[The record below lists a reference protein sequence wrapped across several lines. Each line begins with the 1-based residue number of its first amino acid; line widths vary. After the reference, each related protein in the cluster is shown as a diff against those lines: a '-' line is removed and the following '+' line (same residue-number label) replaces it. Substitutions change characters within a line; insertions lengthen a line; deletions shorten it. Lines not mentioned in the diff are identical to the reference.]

1 MINESPQVD
10 TKDIARAQ
18 RIPFEFSG
26 KAGEYFKIWIV
37 NILLTI
43 LTLGIYSAWAKV
55 RRKRYFYG
63 NTQLKDS
70 TFEYHAQPVQI
81 LKGRLIAFGALVVYA
96 AVEAILPLAAAV
108 LAILFVFAVP
118 WLVIKAHAFNSRN
131 SSYRNLRLNFKGD
144 YARALGVYIG
154 LPILSVITLG
164 LAYPAYMY
172 HRAKFVV
179 ANSAY
184 GTAPFSFTATAGG
197 FYLIALKAVGMAIAA
212 AAFLTVL
219 VLGLGALPTMV
230 AQPATPVGGP
240 VALLII
246 VGGILA
252 FSAIRA
258 YLDTAV
264 ANLVWSNVSAS
275 NNQFQSTLRTRYML
289 WLYLS
294 NAVAIV
300 LSLGLLIP
308 WAQIRTMR
316 YRLEN
321 LKLLAKDDLDGFVAR
336 EQQKVDSGGE
346 EASEFFDLDIGI

>member
-1 MINESPQVD
+1 MINESSQVG
-10 TKDIARAQ
+10 TRDITRAQ

-63 NTQLKDS
+63 NTHLKDS

-81 LKGRLIAFGALVVYA
+81 LKGRLIAFGAFVAYA
-96 AVEAILPLAAAV
+96 GVDAILPLAAVV
-108 LAILFVFAVP
+108 LAILFVLAVP

-131 SSYRNLRLNFKGD
+131 SSYRNLRLNFKGN
-144 YARALGVYIG
+144 YAKALAVYVG
-154 LPILSVITLG
+154 LPILSVVTAG

-179 ANSAY
+179 VNSAY
-184 GTAPFSFTATAGG
+184 GTTPFSFTATAGG

-219 VLGLGALPTMV
+219 VRGLGALPTMGG
-230 AQPATPVGGP
+230 QPAQPVGGQ

-246 VGGILA
+246 FGGILA

-264 ANLVWSNVSAS
+264 ANLAWSNVRAS
-275 NNQFQSTLRTRYML
+275 DNQFQSTLRTRYML

-308 WAQIRTMR
+308 WAQIRTVR
-316 YRLEN
+316 YRLEH
-321 LKLLAKDDLDGFVAR
+321 LRLLAKDDLDGFVAR
-336 EQQKVDSGGE
+336 EQEKVSAAGE
-346 EASEFFDLDIGI
+346 EVSEFFDLDIGI

>member
-10 TKDIARAQ
+10 TKDIARAR

-63 NTQLKDS
+63 NTHLKDS

-118 WLVIKAHAFNSRN
+118 WLVIKAHAFNARN

-184 GTAPFSFTATAGG
+184 GTAPFTFTATAGG
-197 FYLIALKAVGMAIAA
+197 FYLIALKAILMVIAA
-212 AAFLTVL
+212 GVVL
-219 VLGLGALPTMV
+219 VGLIQVFGSISASGI
-230 AQPATPVGGP
+230 GGIGIWQ
-240 VALLII
+240 LII
-246 VGGILA
+246 LGGILI
-252 FSAIRA
+252 FPMIRA
-258 YLDTAV
+258 YVDTAV

-321 LKLLAKDDLDGFVAR
+321 LTLLAKDDLDRFVAR
-336 EQQKVDSGGE
+336 EQDKVDAAGE
-346 EASEFFDLDIGI
+346 EVSEFFDLDIGI

>member
-1 MINESPQVD
+1 MTSQPSQAGVSD
-10 TKDIARAQ
+10 VGRARQ
-18 RIPFEFSG
+18 IPFDFSG

-63 NTQLKDS
+63 NTHLKDS

-81 LKGRLIAFGALVVYA
+81 LKGRLIAVGAFVVYV
-96 AVEAILPLAAAV
+96 AVEAVIPLAAVV
-108 LAILFVFAVP
+108 LALFFVFAIP
-118 WLVIKAHAFNSRN
+118 WLVVKAHAFNSRN
-131 SSYRNLRLNFKGD
+131 SSYRNLRLSFKGN
-144 YARALGVYIG
+144 YPRALAVYIG
-154 LPILSVITLG
+154 LPILSLITLG

-179 ANSAY
+179 ANSTY
-184 GTAPFSFTATAGG
+184 GTAPFSFSATAGS

-212 AAFLTVL
+212 AIFVAVL
-219 VLGLGALPTMV
+219 VGGLGAVPTMIGKPG
-230 AQPATPVGGP
+230 QSMGGA
-240 VALLII
+240 VALLIVI
-246 VGGILA
+246 GGILA

-258 YLDTAV
+258 YVDTAV
-264 ANLVWSNVSAS
+264 ANLVWSNVTAS
-275 NNQFQSTLRTRYML
+275 DNRFQSTLRTRYML

-294 NAVAIV
+294 NAAAIV

-316 YRLEN
+316 YRFKN
-321 LKLLAKDDLDGFVAR
+321 LKLWTEDNLDGFVAR
-336 EQQKVDSGGE
+336 EQEKVDSAGE
-346 EASEFFDLDIGI
+346 EVSEFFDLDIGI

>member
-1 MINESPQVD
+1 VINESPRAG

-18 RIPFEFSG
+18 RISFEFSG

-63 NTQLKDS
+63 NTHLKSS

-81 LKGRLIAFGALVVYA
+81 LKGRLIAFGAFVVYA
-96 AVEAILPLAAAV
+96 AVDAVVPLAAAV
-108 LAILFVFAVP
+108 LAILFVLAIP
-118 WLVIKAHAFNSRN
+118 WLVIKAHAFNSKN
-131 SSYRNLRLNFKGD
+131 SSYQNLRLNFKGN
-144 YARALGVYIG
+144 YTRALGIYIG

-172 HRAKFVV
+172 QRAKFVV

-184 GTAPFSFTATAGG
+184 GTAPFSFSATAGA

-219 VLGLGALPTMV
+219 VRGLGALPTTV
-230 AQPATPVGGP
+230 AQPAPPVGGP
-240 VALLII
+240 AALLIV

-264 ANLVWSNVSAS
+264 ANLVWSNVRAS
-275 NNQFQSTLRTRYML
+275 GNEFQSTLRTRYML

-336 EQQKVDSGGE
+336 EREKVSSAGE
-346 EASEFFDLDIGI
+346 EVSEFFDLDIGI

>member
-10 TKDIARAQ
+10 TKDIAGGQ

-63 NTQLKDS
+63 NTHLKDS
-70 TFEYHAQPVQI
+70 TFEYHAQPLQI

-96 AVEAILPLAAAV
+96 AVEAMLPLAAAV

-118 WLVIKAHAFNSRN
+118 WLVIKAHAFNARN

-144 YARALGVYIG
+144 YARALAVYIG

-179 ANSAY
+179 VNSAY
-184 GTAPFSFTATAGG
+184 GTASFSFSATAGA
-197 FYLIALKAVGMAIAA
+197 FYLIALKAILMVIAA
-212 AAFLTVL
+212 GVVLTGLIQVFGIL
-219 VLGLGALPTMV
+219 PPMASQLGM
-230 AQPATPVGGP
+230 GGF
-240 VALLII
+240 AIWQFI
-246 VGGILA
+246 VILGGILA

-258 YLDTAV
+258 YLDTTV
-264 ANLVWSNVSAS
+264 TNLVWSNVSAS
-275 NNQFQSTLRTRYML
+275 GNQFQSTLRSRYML

-308 WAQIRTMR
+308 WVQIRTMR

-336 EQQKVDSGGE
+336 EQEKVDSGGE

>member
-26 KAGEYFKIWIV
+26 KAGEYFNIWIV

-118 WLVIKAHAFNSRN
+118 WLVIKAHAFNARN

-184 GTAPFSFTATAGG
+184 GTAPFTFTATAGG
-197 FYLIALKAVGMAIAA
+197 FYLIALKAILMVIAA
-212 AAFLTVL
+212 GVVL
-219 VLGLGALPTMV
+219 VGLIQVFGSISASGI
-230 AQPATPVGGP
+230 GGIGIWQ
-240 VALLII
+240 LII
-246 VGGILA
+246 LGGILI
-252 FSAIRA
+252 FPMIRA
-258 YLDTAV
+258 YVDTAV

-321 LKLLAKDDLDGFVAR
+321 LTLLAKDDLDRFVAR
-336 EQQKVDSGGE
+336 EQDKVDAAGE
-346 EASEFFDLDIGI
+346 EVSEFFDLDIGI

>member
-118 WLVIKAHAFNSRN
+118 WLVIKAHAFNARN

-184 GTAPFSFTATAGG
+184 GTAPFTFTATAGG
-197 FYLIALKAVGMAIAA
+197 FYLIALKAILMVIAA
-212 AAFLTVL
+212 GVVL
-219 VLGLGALPTMV
+219 VGLIQVFGSISASGI
-230 AQPATPVGGP
+230 GGIGIWQ
-240 VALLII
+240 LII
-246 VGGILA
+246 LGGILI
-252 FSAIRA
+252 FPMIRA
-258 YLDTAV
+258 YVDTAV

-321 LKLLAKDDLDGFVAR
+321 LTLLAKDDLDGFVAR
-336 EQQKVDSGGE
+336 EQDKVDAAGE
-346 EASEFFDLDIGI
+346 EVSEFFDLDIGI

>member
-10 TKDIARAQ
+10 TRDIARAQ

-43 LTLGIYSAWAKV
+43 LSLGIYSAWAKV

-63 NTQLKDS
+63 NTHLKDS
-70 TFEYHAQPVQI
+70 TFEYHAQPLQI

-131 SSYRNLRLNFKGD
+131 SSYRNLRLNFKSN
-144 YARALGVYIG
+144 YAGALAVYIG

-197 FYLIALKAVGMAIAA
+197 FYLIALKTVGMAIAA
-212 AAFLTVL
+212 AAFVTVL
-219 VLGLGALPTMV
+219 VLGLGALPTMA
-230 AQPATPVGGP
+230 AQPATPVGGR

-246 VGGILA
+246 IGGIVA

-264 ANLVWSNVSAS
+264 ANLVWSNVRAS

-308 WAQIRTMR
+308 WAQIRTTR

-336 EQQKVDSGGE
+336 EQEKVGSAGE
-346 EASEFFDLDIGI
+346 EVSEFFDLDIGI

>member
-1 MINESPQVD
+1 MINESPRVD
-10 TKDIARAQ
+10 TRDIDRAQ

-63 NTQLKDS
+63 NTHLKDS
-70 TFEYHAQPVQI
+70 TFEYHALPIQI
-81 LKGRLIAFGALVVYA
+81 LKGRLIAFGAFVVYA
-96 AVEAILPLAAAV
+96 VVETILPLAAAV
-108 LAILFVFAVP
+108 LAVLFVLAVP

-131 SSYRNLRLNFKGD
+131 SSYRNLRLNFKGS
-144 YARALGVYIG
+144 YARALAVYIG

-164 LAYPAYMY
+164 FAYPAYMY
-172 HRAKFVV
+172 HRAKFVA

-184 GTAPFSFTATAGG
+184 GTTPFSFSATAGG
-197 FYLIALKAVGMAIAA
+197 FYLIALKAVGMAIGA

-219 VLGLGALPTMV
+219 VGGLGALPTMV
-230 AQPATPVGGP
+230 DQPAQPVGGP
-240 VALLII
+240 AVLLTI

-264 ANLVWSNVSAS
+264 ANLVWSNVRAS
-275 NNQFQSTLRTRYML
+275 GNQFQSTLRTRYML

-308 WAQIRTMR
+308 WAQIRAMR
-316 YRLEN
+316 YRLQN

-336 EQQKVDSGGE
+336 EQERVDAAGE
-346 EASEFFDLDIGI
+346 EVSEFFDLDIGI

>member
-1 MINESPQVD
+1 MD

-63 NTQLKDS
+63 NTHLKDS

-96 AVEAILPLAAAV
+96 AVEAMLPLAAAV

-118 WLVIKAHAFNSRN
+118 WLVIKAHAFNARN

-184 GTAPFSFTATAGG
+184 GTAPFTFTATAGG
-197 FYLIALKAVGMAIAA
+197 FYLIALKAILMVIAA
-212 AAFLTVL
+212 GVVL
-219 VLGLGALPTMV
+219 VGLIQVFGSISASGI
-230 AQPATPVGGP
+230 GGIGIWQ
-240 VALLII
+240 LII
-246 VGGILA
+246 LGGILI
-252 FSAIRA
+252 FPMIRA
-258 YLDTAV
+258 YVDTAV

-300 LSLGLLIP
+300 LSLGLLSP

-321 LKLLAKDDLDGFVAR
+321 LTLLAKDDLDRFVAR
-336 EQQKVDSGGE
+336 QQDKVDAAGE
-346 EASEFFDLDIGI
+346 EVSEFFDLDIGI